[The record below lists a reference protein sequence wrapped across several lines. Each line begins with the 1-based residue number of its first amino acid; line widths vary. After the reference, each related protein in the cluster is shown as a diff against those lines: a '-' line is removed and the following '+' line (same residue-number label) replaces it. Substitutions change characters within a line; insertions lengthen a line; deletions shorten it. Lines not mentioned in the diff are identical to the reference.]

1 MKSMTL
7 KIKKRCIFCRKVL
20 RADGTCQNP
29 ECPRYTPPKD
39 ETKDNT
45 DEKSE

>member
-1 MKSMTL
+1 MKAMTL

-29 ECPRYTPPKD
+29 ECPRYTPET
-39 ETKDNT
+39 ETKNNT